1 MTNRRAKILVDI
13 LLLIFIILSFVRW
26 EGTSGFIFHAT
37 VGVGFTVLIMAH
49 LWLNRNWI
57 YATFVA
63 VREKRASKKLM
74 QLFIV
79 NLCLVVTWDIAIISG
94 LLAIPS
100 FIYDIESFY
109 VFGRIHAVSSRLGI
123 IFVIVHIFQHLG
135 HIRSYLGIKKK
146 PKQVKKSEPQEA

>member
-1 MTNRRAKILVDI
+1 MTNRKAKILVDI

-26 EGTSGFIFHAT
+26 EGTNGFIFHAV
-37 VGVGFTVLIMAH
+37 VGSVFAVLIMAH

-57 YATFVA
+57 YATFMA
-63 VREKRASKKLM
+63 VREKRASKKLT

-79 NLCLVVTWDIAIISG
+79 NLCLVVTWDVAIISG
-94 LLAIPS
+94 FLAIPS
-100 FIYDIESFY
+100 FIYNVEAFY
-109 VFGRIHAVSSRLGI
+109 VFSRIHAVSSRLGI

-146 PKQVKKSEPQEA
+146 PKQNKKLEPQEA